1 MKKNLTLLVMLLVST
16 VIFSQKIIDK
26 PDYGFSNLPGKLTK
40 IELTD
45 SATIIH
51 FYIKYPTGQ
60 WIFIPKE
67 SYIQDVNGGEKYFVT
82 KTEGVPMG
90 ERYVMPESGEVSYQ
104 LYFPKLNAS
113 IQKVDFGEANEG
125 GNWTVYDIVINR
137 QETASIMPKELQGNW
152 LQTDGSNQWDYGFY
166 AQQAVV
172 DKSVWNY
179 KKVEKKKNSYTI
191 VLENKGKLKIIYAQT
206 DKKGNLSLGENK
218 ENLKFYSTTK
228 VDNPNYKFAN
238 DDAFTAAIF
247 KTDSAT
253 YSGYIKGY
261 SSRVGK
267 KTGAIH
273 VSNVFTADQ
282 DSYVIQIAADGSF
295 SVKFPVNHP
304 QSIYVDL
311 MGNRSS
317 VFVEP
322 GKETFQLID
331 RDASLFMGDCARI
344 NSDLLSFGSPYE
356 NYEAYRK
363 LVENILE
370 ISPEEYK
377 KACLDIKNNQLKIV
391 EAISKKQ
398 FISQKALQ
406 IKKLDIEY
414 SSYEQILSYEMN
426 RESAEERKLSK
437 NDPSDSETV
446 DFKLDKSYYDFITL
460 SVLNNDLGVLCN
472 NYYFFINRLRFANI
486 FRNANSVRYSYNSFY
501 ENIEL
506 LQKSGIT
513 LTAEEL
519 QMIAEG
525 KAIDRIIKKSLDFYN
540 ANQSEIQ
547 KFKKNHK
554 EAFVVLQKDKP
565 KAEVT
570 IKDLAIYLKSQGI
583 ALTPEEKELLSS
595 FKLAQPTKKE
605 IAIQKAYFDKYG
617 ESLKQF
623 SEKYKTNFQEIE
635 AEKRFEEYA
644 EIDFQ
649 ELNNKLNDV
658 FGTKES
664 YVFDVIT
671 LQKQSGD
678 LERNFTPYSVNQLKW
693 IQGKINN
700 PFLSNYI
707 VYENDKLK
715 NRLEANKTKTGFT
728 VNQLKKTV
736 GDELFDSMIAK
747 FKGKVI
753 YVDFWATWCGPCK
766 QGIKEIAPLKEEMKD
781 KDVVFLYITGETS
794 PLKTW
799 ENSIP
804 DIKGEHY
811 RVTADEWNY
820 LTQKFNISG
829 IPHYVLVNKNGEVV
843 NPKLGFHSNE
853 EIKKILEKQM

>member
-51 FYIKYPTGQ
+51 FYIKYPTGAG
-60 WIFIPKE
+60 IFIPKE

-90 ERYVMPESGEVSYQ
+90 ERYVIPESGEVSYQ

-191 VLENKGKLKIIYAQT
+191 VLENKGKFKIIYAQT

-437 NDPSDSETV
+437 NDPSDSETE

-460 SVLNNDLGVLCN
+460 SVLNNELAVVSVS
-472 NYYFFINRLRFANI
+472 YSSFINRLRFI
-486 FRNANSVRYSYNSFY
+486 RILRPDSVSFSTTTLSDLA
-501 ENIEL
+501 ES
-506 LQKSGIT
+506 LQKNGNQLSDT
-513 LTAEEL
+513 EL
-519 QMIAEG
+519 EMIVAS
-525 KAIDRIIKKSLDFYN
+525 KKNDMIIAKLIRFHSENY
-540 ANQSEIQ
+540 SEIQ
-547 KFKKNHK
+547 KFIKNHIEVYEK
-554 EAFVVLQKDKP
+554 LQKDNP
-565 KAEVT
+565 KNAFS
-570 IKDLAIYLKSQGI
+570 IGKLADLLQSQGVT
-583 ALTPEEKELLSS
+583 LTPEEKKLIANFKASELTQKEMALTNQ
-595 FKLAQPTKKE
+595 FK
-605 IAIQKAYFDKYG
+605 DKYG
-617 ESLKQF
+617 EILKVF
-623 SEKYKTNFQEIE
+623 NKKYKTNFQEIE
-635 AEKRFEEYA
+635 EEK
-644 EIDFQ
+644 Q
-649 ELNNKLNDV
+649 ESKFNDKIKDL
-658 FGTKES
+658 FDISES
-664 YVFDVIT
+664 FVFDVIK
-671 LQKQSGD
+671 LQEKSQL
-678 LERNFTPYSVNQLKW
+678 LERNFTPYSVNQLKK
-693 IQGKINN
+693 IQGKIKNL
-700 PFLSNYI
+700 FLSNYI

-728 VNQLKKTV
+728 VNQLKKTA